1 MRLPVDTSRLK
12 FSVVAG
18 VESFRRYEE
27 RKPRDSVSLSS
38 DRAGRSAVG
47 PVKWGEGRRQLGEAA

>member
-18 VESFRRYEE
+18 VESFRRYKE

-38 DRAGRSAVG
+38 DKAGGSAVG
-47 PVKWGEGRRQLGEAA
+47 QVTWGEGRRQIGEAA